1 MKEVIISTEAVN
13 SYGTRI
19 LTDGID
25 LEQFKRNP
33 ILLWMHRR
41 NYQGTAG
48 PIGRIE
54 NLRRDGAKL
63 IGTPVFDQ
71 NDPFAKQVESKW
83 ENGFLRMASAGLE
96 PLEVSDDPALVLDG
110 QTRATVTRSRLVEV
124 SIVDMGSNDEALQL
138 YASGQLLT
146 LSAGEEHPNLP
157 MLKLEKNDPAPG
169 EEQNN
174 KSIKQNQMNKEFLIL
189 LGLPETATEDQ
200 ALASLRLLKERADQA
215 ETIQLAAVTSAVD
228 AAIAE
233 RRILAENRD
242 HFITLGK
249 SAGLQNLTDTLKL
262 MAPQQ
267 KPTEVINLKRESAPG
282 GAAPTKEYTKLS
294 EVPENEL
301 LTLRKDDPTKYAQL
315 YKAEYGI
322 ECPVLKD

>member
-189 LGLPETATEDQ
+189 LACLKQRPRSRRWQVCVCSKREPTRQKPSSWRRLRQPWTQPSPKGVFWQRTATT
-200 ALASLRLLKERADQA
+200 LSPWASQ
-215 ETIQLAAVTSAVD
+215 
-228 AAIAE
+228 
-233 RRILAENRD
+233 
-242 HFITLGK
+242 
-249 SAGLQNLTDTLKL
+249 
-262 MAPQQ
+262 
-267 KPTEVINLKRESAPG
+267 PG
-282 GAAPTKEYTKLS
+282 CRT
-294 EVPENEL
+294 
-301 LTLRKDDPTKYAQL
+301 
-315 YKAEYGI
+315 
-322 ECPVLKD
+322 

>member
-1 MKEVIISTEAVN
+1 
-13 SYGTRI
+13 
-19 LTDGID
+19 
-25 LEQFKRNP
+25 
-33 ILLWMHRR
+33 
-41 NYQGTAG
+41 
-48 PIGRIE
+48 
-54 NLRRDGAKL
+54 
-63 IGTPVFDQ
+63 
-71 NDPFAKQVESKW
+71 
-83 ENGFLRMASAGLE
+83 MASAGLE

-282 GAAPTKEYTKLS
+282 GAAPAKEYTKLS

>member
-189 LGLPETATEDQ
+189 LGLPETATE
-200 ALASLRLLKERADQA
+200 QA

-282 GAAPTKEYTKLS
+282 GAAPAKEYTKLS

-301 LTLRKDDPTKYAQL
+301 LTLRKGDPTKYAQL

>member
-1 MKEVIISTEAVN
+1 MKEVVISTEAVN

-146 LSAGEEHPNLP
+146 LAAGEEHPNLP
-157 MLKLEKNDPAPG
+157 MLKLEKNAPAPG
-169 EEQNN
+169 EGPNN
-174 KSIKQNQMNKEFLIL
+174 KSINQNEMNKEFLAL
-189 LGLPETATEDQ
+189 LGLPETATEEQ
-200 ALASLRLLKERADQA
+200 TLASLRLLKSRADQA

-228 AAIAE
+228 SAISE

-242 HFITLGK
+242 HFIALGK
-249 SAGLQNLTDTLKL
+249 SAGLDQLTATLKL
-262 MAPQQ
+262 MPPQQ
-267 KPTEVINLKRESAPG
+267 KPMGVINLQRESAPG
-282 GAAPTKEYTKLS
+282 GGAPAKEYTKLS

-301 LTLRKDDPTKYAQL
+301 LTLRKDDPGKYAQL
-315 YKAEYGI
+315 YKAEYGV